1 MPARADVDLTAGT
14 VIVTGEAQALR
25 YVNRIPGAKRKADGA
40 WHIPLTLDTCEELK
54 SQRIPL
60 SPELADCAE
69 RLRRIQRYIEQIKV
83 KDGDV
88 TPLQPIPIKAPFHL
102 YQHQVKAYNIALALF
117 GRGARRP
124 GT

>member
-1 MPARADVDLTAGT
+1 MGRADIDMETGT
-14 VIVTGEAQALR
+14 VRVTGDAQALR

-60 SPELADCAE
+60 SPELAACAD
-69 RLRRIQRYIEQIKV
+69 RLRRIQRYIEQVKV
-83 KDGDV
+83 KDGEIL
-88 TPLQPIPIKAPFHL
+88 PLQPSPIKAPYRL

-117 GRGARRP
+117 GRGARKEA
-124 GT
+124 GA